1 MKCEEIEKE
10 YKCVKCRDMTFIID
24 DGIATPCECRALRE
38 AEDILRKSGIGR
50 EFRNKRFDNFDFSR
64 SMATME
70 GYKKAMDYENEF
82 LNIENGRCNSIMF
95 LGQVGSGKTHLSM
108 AICNELMDRGISVI
122 YMGYRDCY
130 NEY

>member
-1 MKCEEIEKE
+1 MKCEEIENE

-38 AEDILRKSGIGR
+38 AEDILRKSGIGK
-50 EFRNKRFDNFDFSR
+50 EFRNKKFDNFDFSR

-70 GYKKAMDYENEF
+70 GYKRAMDYENEF
-82 LNIENGRCNSIMF
+82 LNIENSRCNSIMF

-108 AICNELMDRGISVI
+108 AK
-122 YMGYRDCY
+122 
-130 NEY
+130 